1 MTEEI
6 TPYTPIYAI
15 KEDILARIG
24 FLQQAPKEELLE
36 SVMRSA
42 DDTVNS
48 RLARYNHHT
57 FQDIGDIPNVLQTA
71 ANYYAISDLLQ
82 SIYGKD
88 DRSSNEEGFYQKAE
102 NLMMD
107 YIQQMLLEEENQSSS
122 SDDSNS
128 SLYGISQSPDAF
140 DLGLLHR

>member
-1 MTEEI
+1 MTEEN
-6 TPYTPIYAI
+6 TSYTPIYAI
-15 KEDILARIG
+15 KDNIIARIG
-24 FLQQAPKEELLE
+24 FLQQTPKDELLE

-48 RLARYNHHT
+48 RLARHSLPT
-57 FQDIGDIPNVLQTA
+57 FKEDDEIPNTLKTA

-107 YIQQMLLEEENQSSS
+107 YINQMLVEEE
-122 SDDSNS
+122 DK
-128 SLYGISQSPDAF
+128 SLEKLSPYGISQSPDAF